1 MVHRAPPLHGPAG
14 VRGAGPPGW
23 SLTSHLFFLQVL
35 QGKTDGVVFDV
46 AGDDVRH
53 GPLPRAVTLS
63 RVPAQ
68 GVGFVEMPQ
77 HRMDYQ
83 II

>member
-1 MVHRAPPLHGPAG
+1 MGQPGSGALAPPS
-14 VRGAGPPGW
+14 W

-35 QGKTDGVVFDV
+35 QGKTDGVVFHV

-53 GPLPRAVTLS
+53 GPLPWAVMLS